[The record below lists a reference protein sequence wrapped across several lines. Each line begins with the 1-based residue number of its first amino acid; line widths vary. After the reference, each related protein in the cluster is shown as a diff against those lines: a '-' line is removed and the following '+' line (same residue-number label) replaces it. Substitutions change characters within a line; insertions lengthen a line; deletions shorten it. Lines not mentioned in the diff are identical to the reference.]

1 MWRELLYLHY
11 MYDSTPLSAVWFY
24 IMYTIKGITISRNNT
39 TRYKMRLGIMKR
51 KEKVNS
57 HSASCIVSISH
68 CYMGIF
74 WMRVAKGHRKK
85 ENLYVYKKRTQ
96 KKQICISITAPKFMN
111 IWLGQ
116 ISCVFTYLV
125 IRDIYLYTNVLFVCS
140 WR

>member
-1 MWRELLYLHY
+1 
-11 MYDSTPLSAVWFY
+11 MYDSTPLSAVWLY

-74 WMRVAKGHRKK
+74 WMRVAWLGLHEKGKFICIQNTNT
-85 ENLYVYKKRTQ
+85 E

-111 IWLGQ
+111 I
-116 ISCVFTYLV
+116 
-125 IRDIYLYTNVLFVCS
+125 
-140 WR
+140 